1 VLLGEIRIIR
11 CLAAMFAVLLK
22 LLPANL
28 CPHLPSLALPQE
40 AAAGEAPAL
49 GMLLEPLQEVCRAHA
64 DGKGEYARTLC
75 TRLLGAF
82 LEVEEQFEAGGKSTE
97 QEVIDSLRQVRY
109 GQGGGWWGWTAA
121 FGVLWERARE
131 GWFFFPQHADADC
144 STAPYASCCPLLP
157 LQVHSGK
164 LQAVL
169 DIVLSHQGAPLK
181 SALMQRLMSA
191 LVLPAPEHY
200 RALLRRLAGLA
211 EPSAAEVAQR
221 AQQLLE
227 HSLLGE
233 LRTLVARALSG
244 LDLFAEPQFR
254 ELFGGATSPVGKASQ
269 LCVCLG
275 EG

>member
-1 VLLGEIRIIR
+1 
-11 CLAAMFAVLLK
+11 M
-22 LLPANL
+22 P
-28 CPHLPSLALPQE
+28 
-40 AAAGEAPAL
+40 
-49 GMLLEPLQEVCRAHA
+49 
-64 DGKGEYARTLC
+64 
-75 TRLLGAF
+75 
-82 LEVEEQFEAGGKSTE
+82 
-97 QEVIDSLRQVRY
+97 
-109 GQGGGWWGWTAA
+109 
-121 FGVLWERARE
+121 
-131 GWFFFPQHADADC
+131 
-144 STAPYASCCPLLP
+144 P

-211 EPSAAEVAQR
+211 EPSAADVAQR

-254 ELFGGATSPVGKASQ
+254 DLFGGATSPVGKASQ
-269 LCVCLG
+269 LCVPRGGQNTWQCLSVLLRPFAHMQ
-275 EG
+275 ELQWQQQKHNQAA